1 MFIFVVN
8 CRGKDMSKVE
18 ELRIKYPKVTKVSFN
33 KLVDADFTPTKKYL
47 EFMLKTWDNRE
58 KMMSHVTTS
67 VIIGLVKQFDSLLPY
82 INNKDIYHKDY
93 TNFDSLK
100 KVIEDAE
107 TLKDEK
113 TFIREDHVNV
123 LAENDRYILLQPVTH
138 RGSLKY
144 GAGTKW
150 CTASKNNPE
159 VFDRYNRKGYL
170 AYLIDKTNTVA
181 KLGSKIALY
190 LEYTNCSINGTID
203 IFNTIDS
210 NITSHTV
217 KTYSWS
223 ESDLFDITIIFRYYY
238 LKMKNIKKDKDVVDG
253 FVDTLTRLNFEQFE
267 KSLSNLDDVNAN
279 TYTSK
284 IKDKVEEFLTK
295 LNKTNYAIR

>member
-1 MFIFVVN
+1 
-8 CRGKDMSKVE
+8 MSKVD
-18 ELRIKYPKVTKVSFN
+18 ELRIKYPKITKVTFD
-33 KLVDADFTPTKKYL
+33 KFVDADYTPTKKYL
-47 EFMLKTWDNRE
+47 EFMIKTWVN
-58 KMMSHVTTS
+58 KPSLTFNLTTS
-67 VIIGLVKQFDSLLPY
+67 LIVNVVKKFDTLLPY
-82 INNKDIYHKDY
+82 IENKDIYHKDY
-93 TNFDSLK
+93 VDFYFLT
-100 KVIEDAE
+100 KVINDAE

-113 TFIREDHVNV
+113 TFVREDHVNV

-150 CTASKNNPE
+150 CTASKNSPE
-159 VFDRYNRKGYL
+159 VFERYIKKGYL

-190 LEYTNCSINGTID
+190 LEYTKCPINGTID

-210 NITSHTV
+210 NLTSHTV

-223 ESDLFDITIIFRYYY
+223 ESDLFDIITTFRYYH
-238 LKMKNIKKDKDVVDG
+238 LKMKNIKKDKDFVDG
-253 FVDTLTRLNFEQFE
+253 FVNTLTRLNFEQFE
-267 KSLSNLDDVNAN
+267 KSLSDLDDVNAN

-284 IKDKVEEFLTK
+284 IKEKVEDFLTK

>member
-1 MFIFVVN
+1 VCLTKATLDKFVA
-8 CRGKDMSKVE
+8 
-18 ELRIKYPKVTKVSFN
+18 
-33 KLVDADFTPTKKYL
+33 ADYTPTKKYL
-47 EFMLKTWDNRE
+47 EFMIKTWVN
-58 KMMSHVTTS
+58 KLPLTFNLSTSIIVT
-67 VIIGLVKQFDSLLPY
+67 VVKKFDTLLPY
-82 INNKDIYHKDY
+82 IENKDIYHKDY
-93 TNFDSLK
+93 ADFSLLIR
-100 KVIEDAE
+100 VIENAE

-123 LAENDRYILLQPVTH
+123 LAESDRYILIQPVTH

-150 CTASKNNPE
+150 CTASKNSPE
-159 VFDRYNRKGYL
+159 VFDRYNKKGYL

-181 KLGSKIALY
+181 KLGSKIAFY
-190 LEYTNCSINGTID
+190 LEYTKCPINGTID

-223 ESDLFDITIIFRYYY
+223 ESDLFDIVTIFRYYY

-279 TYTSK
+279 NYTSK